1 MKGKLFLITVLVA
14 LILSGWMPG
23 APVQPAQAAAPT
35 TLNLLV
41 NNKTG
46 ETVTLYL
53 VGPENYTFTVQPGKS
68 TQLVEPGKYKYNYQ
82 ACQGKKTGTFIISK
96 NGKQL
101 TLAACSK
108 NQKGK
113 QKSKEVRVN
122 ISNQTG
128 GTVWLTLT
136 GPASYNFTLKTGS
149 TAIWV
154 IKGKYN
160 YSAYGCGGA
169 ASSGTRKLRSGLTW
183 TWYCY

>member
-23 APVQPAQAAAPT
+23 APVRTAQAAST
-35 TLNLLV
+35 TPLNLLV

-46 ETVTLYL
+46 ETVQLNL
-53 VGPENYTFTVQPGKS
+53 VGPQNYTFTVQPGKS
-68 TQLVEPGKYKYNYQ
+68 TQQVLAGKYKYTYQ
-82 ACQGKKTGTFIISK
+82 ACQGKKTGTFTISK

-108 NQKGK
+108 NQK
-113 QKSKEVRVN
+113 QKSKEVKVN

-136 GPASYNFTLKTGS
+136 GPAAYNFTVQPGTS
-149 TAIWV
+149 AIWV